1 MNDTLF
7 WPALQAVRGRKP
19 QDIPLYFGLFAGS
32 VLLFCLRTLM
42 GGAGGLAVDFI
53 AIAGCATCGW
63 SWLLTRALF
72 RREAPGALPWP
83 LGLVLTMIVL
93 TAVLRWSP
101 IGPVQQMG
109 GNVMEL
115 ISSTALLLALVEPLL
130 GLRRDMARE
139 ERNFRLMFSAAYAAN
154 MGIGVIWISGAP
166 QGTWAA
172 QWGDQF
178 KMACAVVALL
188 GAGLAVWYRGR
199 HPLADGARQRR
210 VATDDDR
217 ALGER
222 VLRLMMEDRLYTQSS
237 LKVADLAR
245 RLGEAEYRVTQCITG
260 ALGFGNFNQMVN
272 QFRIEQ
278 AQQMLSDPRCDHL
291 PVLTIALDC
300 GFGSIGPFNRAFKA
314 QFEMTPTAFRYSRT
328 GELA

>member
-1 MNDTLF
+1 MNTTLF
-7 WPALQAVRGRKP
+7 WPALQAVRRRRP
-19 QDIPLYFGLFAGS
+19 RDIHLYFALFAGS
-32 VLLFCLRTLM
+32 IVLFCLRSLM
-42 GGAGGLAVDFI
+42 GGAGGMAVDFV

-72 RREAPGALPWP
+72 RREAPDALPWP
-83 LGLVLTMIVL
+83 LCLVLTMIVL

-101 IGPVQQMG
+101 VGPVQQMG

-115 ISSTALLLALVEPLL
+115 IGSTALLLALVEPLL
-130 GLRRDMARE
+130 GLRRGMAPE
-139 ERNFRLMFSAAYAAN
+139 ERRFRLMFSAAYATI

-172 QWGDQF
+172 QWSDQV
-178 KMACAVVALL
+178 KVACALVGLF

-199 HPLADGARQRR
+199 NPLSDGARPRR
-210 VATDDDR
+210 VATEGDR
-217 ALGER
+217 VLGER
-222 VLRLMMEDRLYTQSS
+222 VLRLMTEDRLYAEPS

-245 RLGEAEYRVTQCITG
+245 RMGEAEYRVTQCITG
-260 ALGFGNFNQMVN
+260 ALGFANFNQMVN

-278 AQQMLSDPRCDHL
+278 AQQMLSDPGYDHL

-314 QFEMTPTAFRYSRT
+314 QFEVTPTAFRSGRK
-328 GELA
+328 L

>member
-1 MNDTLF
+1 MNDTLVF
-7 WPALQAVRGRKP
+7 PALLAVRRRRP
-19 QDIPLYFGLFAGS
+19 RDIHLYFALFAGS
-32 VLLFCLRTLM
+32 ILVFCLRSLI
-42 GGAGGLAVDFI
+42 GGANGLAADFL

-72 RREAPGALPWP
+72 RRDAPDALPWP
-83 LGLVLTMIVL
+83 WGLVLIMIAL

-101 IGPVQQMG
+101 AGPVQQMG
-109 GNVMEL
+109 GKVMEL
-115 ISSTALLLALVEPLL
+115 IGSTALLLALVEPLL
-130 GLRRDMARE
+130 GLRGAAQG
-139 ERNFRLMFSAAYAAN
+139 ERRFRLIFAAAYATI

-166 QGTWAA
+166 QGSWAA
-172 QWGDQF
+172 QWGDQV
-178 KMACAVVALL
+178 KIACAFVGLL

-199 HPLADGARQRR
+199 HALADGARPRR

-222 VLRLMMEDRLYTQSS
+222 VLRLMTEDRLFTEPS

-245 RLGEAEYRVTQCITG
+245 HLGEAEYRVTQCVTG

-300 GFGSIGPFNRAFKA
+300 GFGSIGPFNRVFKA
-314 QFEMTPTAFRYSRT
+314 RYEVTPTVFRNTRA
-328 GELA
+328 GKLV